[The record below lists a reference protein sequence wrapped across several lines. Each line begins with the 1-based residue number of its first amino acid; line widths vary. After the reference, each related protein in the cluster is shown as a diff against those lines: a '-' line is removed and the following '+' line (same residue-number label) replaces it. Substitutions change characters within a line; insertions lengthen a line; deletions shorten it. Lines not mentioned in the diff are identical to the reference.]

1 MQTQALSK
9 AINSQ
14 ETPVK
19 QKHVRSAIIGTFH
32 TQGATTFWSIAL
44 RLPAMDDRIVAWKL
58 CHVVHKILREGHPL
72 CLVHS
77 QRHKKDLDEIG
88 KLWVRVWRK
97 NSQNDRG
104 VSGAPKRGLRQD
116 DPVVHVA
123 PDDQAGLPQ
132 EESQIPGSP
141 GGDSGGTGIDR
152 RQRHQQLVSCGSG
165 CDTMSRWSSF
175 QMTVEMFDYLDNI
188 IDLQAAVFGSLDMAR
203 SNSMTSAGQCR
214 LAPLIP
220 CIQDASKLY
229 DYCVKILFK
238 LHYSLPSDILS
249 GHRDRFLKQF
259 KLLKQF
265 YQNTS
270 NLQYFKD
277 LIAIPPLPEVRRFD
291 WVLHVYKIFCRI
303 LPIS

>member
-1 MQTQALSK
+1 
-9 AINSQ
+9 
-14 ETPVK
+14 
-19 QKHVRSAIIGTFH
+19 
-32 TQGATTFWSIAL
+32 
-44 RLPAMDDRIVAWKL
+44 
-58 CHVVHKILREGHPL
+58 
-72 CLVHS
+72 
-77 QRHKKDLDEIG
+77 
-88 KLWVRVWRK
+88 
-97 NSQNDRG
+97 
-104 VSGAPKRGLRQD
+104 
-116 DPVVHVA
+116 
-123 PDDQAGLPQ
+123 
-132 EESQIPGSP
+132 
-141 GGDSGGTGIDR
+141 
-152 RQRHQQLVSCGSG
+152 
-165 CDTMSRWSSF
+165 MSRWSSF

-277 LIAIPPLPEVRRFD
+277 LIAIPPLPEVRRFH